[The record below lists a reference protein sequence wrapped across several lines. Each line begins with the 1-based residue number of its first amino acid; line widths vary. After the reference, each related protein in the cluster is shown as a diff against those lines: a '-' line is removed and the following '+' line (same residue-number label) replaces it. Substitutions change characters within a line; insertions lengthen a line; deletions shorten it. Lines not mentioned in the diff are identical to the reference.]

1 VTPQAYSV
9 QLGSAR
15 PQWHGETTQIKQG
28 ADMTTYDNYL
38 QEAVSAARIA
48 GQYQKTRFASSLVIE
63 MKGDKN
69 LVTEVDKESERLI
82 VEYLLSRFPS
92 HDIIAEEGDYL
103 QSGSPCRWIIDP
115 VDGTTNYAHGY
126 PWFCTSIGLELEG
139 ELVAGVI
146 YNPVYDELFT
156 ATKGGGT
163 HLNGNRLSV
172 SARTPLKNTL
182 LGTGFPYDCA
192 TDPANNFANFI
203 AFQKSARGIRR
214 AGAAALD
221 LAYVAAGRLDGF
233 WELKLKAWDVAAGVL
248 MVREAGGVVTTFDGS
263 PYNIFNDR
271 IVASNGLIHDEMV
284 TMLASVASS
293 TGDRNL

>member
-1 VTPQAYSV
+1 
-9 QLGSAR
+9 
-15 PQWHGETTQIKQG
+15 
-28 ADMTTYDNYL
+28 MNTYIGYL
-38 QEAVSAARIA
+38 QEAVIAARTA
-48 GQYQKTRFASSLVIE
+48 GRYQLSRFASSLDIE

-82 VEYLLSRFPS
+82 VEHLYSRFPG
-92 HDIIAEEGDYL
+92 HDIIAEECDYP
-103 QSGSPCRWIIDP
+103 QGGASFRWIIDP
-115 VDGTTNYAHGY
+115 VDGTTNYAHGF
-126 PWFCTSIGLELEG
+126 PWFCSSIGLELEG

-156 ATKGGGT
+156 ATKGGGAS
-163 HLNGNRLSV
+163 LNGKRLLV
-172 SARTPLKNTL
+172 STRTPVKNSL

-203 AFQKSARGIRR
+203 AFQKRARGIRR

-221 LAYVAAGRLDGF
+221 LACVAAGRLDGF

-248 MVREAGGVVTTFDGS
+248 MVREAGGMVTTFDGS
-263 PYNIFNDR
+263 SYDIFNDR

-284 TMLASVASS
+284 AMLASSVS
-293 TGDRNL
+293 GDADTAQWDL

>member
-1 VTPQAYSV
+1 
-9 QLGSAR
+9 
-15 PQWHGETTQIKQG
+15 
-28 ADMTTYDNYL
+28 MTTYHDYL
-38 QEAVSAARIA
+38 QEAVTAARVA
-48 GQYQKTRFASSLVIE
+48 GRYQKSRFASSLDIE

-82 VEYLLSRFPS
+82 VTHLLSRFPG
-92 HDIIAEEGDYL
+92 HDIVAEESVYP
-103 QSGSPCRWIIDP
+103 QSGSPFRWIIDP

-126 PWFCTSIGLELEG
+126 PWFCSSIALELDG

-146 YNPVYDELFT
+146 HNPVYDELFT
-156 ATKGGGT
+156 ATRGGGAY
-163 HLNGNRLSV
+163 LNGSRLSV
-172 SARTPLKNTL
+172 SARAPLANTL

-192 TDPANNFANFI
+192 TDPANNFATFI

-248 MVREAGGVVTTFDGS
+248 LVREAGGTVTTFDSS
-263 PYNIFNDR
+263 PYDIFNDR

-284 TMLASVASS
+284 AMLAA
-293 TGDRNL
+293 TLHRQGGE